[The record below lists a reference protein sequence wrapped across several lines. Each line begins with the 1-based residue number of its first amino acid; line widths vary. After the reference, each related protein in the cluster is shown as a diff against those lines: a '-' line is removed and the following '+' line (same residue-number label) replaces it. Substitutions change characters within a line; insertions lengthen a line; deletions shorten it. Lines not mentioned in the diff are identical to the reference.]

1 MSTPR
6 QISKILNLANLE
18 TNTITAS
25 IDSDIVNQTVTLG
38 VTLPVGT
45 ISVSSADT
53 LPLSNIQIGQQGFV
67 TSTNRLYIYNGSGWY
82 NIATIN
88 STPYWVTEA
97 NASYTLNTDGTA
109 TVVEINAADS
119 DGTTVSYTATG
130 DSDFN
135 LIATVV
141 QDSDGRFVIRS
152 IDSDGSVSKTSA
164 SGTLTFTATD
174 GVDQAST
181 VSTFSITFGPD
192 WSGSVTETRIT
203 AIANLNASD
212 RFGKASG
219 LSSDGKYLIVGAPG
233 EDSASV
239 GGSSG
244 SGSAD
249 SGMISIFNESGG
261 TWSLQQRLKYSGNSY
276 YGFGQ
281 SASLNSDGTYAIIGA
296 DLDSNYAGTAHIYTR
311 SGSTWTHQQQITGS
325 DTVNGNQYGAGFVS
339 LNSDATYAV
348 VAGKYHQTSGLTNA
362 GALYVFTRSGSTWTQ
377 QQKITV
383 SSPEVNHQLGAD
395 GQMSSDGNYI
405 IASGTGDSSYSGAA
419 FVFNR
424 SGSTWSQQAKLV
436 STDLDANDSF
446 GNSASINSD
455 GTYAVVGCSGED
467 GGVGSPLAQAG
478 AAYVFTRSGSTWTQ
492 QAKLVAS
499 VQNAGDYFGRAVKIS
514 NDGNFI
520 FVSASRDGTNQ
531 GAGYL
536 FSRSGSTWT
545 QIKKLTPATRVNNMY
560 LGEWNNLGISNDG
573 SIVSIG
579 AHNETVNSESGAGA
593 MYVFNP
599 S

>member
-38 VTLPVGT
+38 VTLPIGT

-130 DSDFN
+130 DSNFN
-135 LIATVV
+135 AIATVV

-181 VSTFSITFGPD
+181 ASTFSITFGPD

-203 AIANLNASD
+203 AIANLNSSD
-212 RFGKASG
+212 YFGRASG
-219 LSSDGKYLIVGAPG
+219 LSSDGKYLIVAAPG

-244 SGSAD
+244 ISSAD

-261 TWSLQQRLKYSGNSY
+261 TWSLQQRLKYSGSQD

-296 DLDSNYAGTAHIYTR
+296 NVNTDYAGTAHIYTR

-325 DTVNGNQYGAGFVS
+325 DTANGDQFGAGFVS

-348 VAGKYHQTSGLTNA
+348 VAGKYHRTSGITNA

-383 SSPEVNHQLGAD
+383 SSPEFNHQLGAD

-405 IASGTGDSSYSGAA
+405 IASGSGDSSYSGAA

-455 GTYAVVGCSGED
+455 GTYAVVGCAGED

-499 VQNAGDYFGRAVKIS
+499 DQSASVYFGRAVKIS

-520 FVSASRDGTNQ
+520 FVSASRDAGSQ

-545 QIKKLTPATRVNNMY
+545 QLKKLTPATRINQMY
-560 LGEWNNLGISNDG
+560 LGEYNNLGISNDG